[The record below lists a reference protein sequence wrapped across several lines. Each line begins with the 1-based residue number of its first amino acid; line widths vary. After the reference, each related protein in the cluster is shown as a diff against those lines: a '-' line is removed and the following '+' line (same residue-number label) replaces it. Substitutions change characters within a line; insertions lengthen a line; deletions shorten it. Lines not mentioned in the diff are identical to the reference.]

1 MEMEMKL
8 IRIKTR
14 ITTKIT
20 TITKITRITTIDKVI
35 NPYCIGEYSSS

>member
-1 MEMEMKL
+1 MTL

-14 ITTKIT
+14 TTKIT
-20 TITKITRITTIDKVI
+20 TITRITKITRITIIDKVI